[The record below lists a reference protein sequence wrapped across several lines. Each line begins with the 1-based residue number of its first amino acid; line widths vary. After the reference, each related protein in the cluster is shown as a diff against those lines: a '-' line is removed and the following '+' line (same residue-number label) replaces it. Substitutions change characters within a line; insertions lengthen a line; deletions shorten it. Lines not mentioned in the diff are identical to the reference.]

1 LNMAADMSRNNQEA
15 RMPAMRAPQ
24 QARQVILFR
33 SPRGINPI
41 T

>member
-24 QARQVILFR
+24 EAQSRNL
-33 SPRGINPI
+33 SHNHGIN
-41 T
+41 